1 MAVPDPA
8 RRKPMKTNTII
19 FLKVL
24 VCSVNYLFSQIMS
37 DGSEAS

>member
-8 RRKPMKTNTII
+8 SRIPMKTKTII
-19 FLKVL
+19 FLNNLVL
-24 VCSVNYLFSQIMS
+24 GVNYLFSQIIS